1 MRPLAGTRVIDLS
14 RLLPGGFCTMVLAD
28 LGAEVIKVEEP
39 GPGDPIRGYTVPSG
53 RAVFF
58 DALHRGKRS
67 LTLDLRS
74 VEARAILLRLVAT
87 ADVLVEGFRPG
98 TLERLGLGHDV
109 LLGANPRLIV
119 CAITGYGQAGSLRGR
134 AGHDL
139 NYLAEAGALP
149 FASTSA
155 GRRPA
160 LPAVQSADLGAGAL
174 SAVAAILAALL
185 ERQRTGTGQVLDIGM
200 APGLLPWLALPAAE
214 LLESGSVPAGG
225 EATLHGGL
233 ACYGVYPTADSRWLS
248 VAALEPK
255 FWAGLCGLLGRPEFI
270 ARQMDPEHQAAM
282 RADLEALFTTR
293 TLAEWEAF
301 FGEADVCVAPVRSLA
316 DALARW
322 PGMVRMITGADGLP
336 SRIVA
341 GPLGDVAPGAAP
353 AVGADTEALLEELGI
368 PGPERDQLRHLGV
381 I

>member
-39 GPGDPIRGYTVPSG
+39 GSGDPIRGYTAPSG
-53 RAVFF
+53 RPVFF

-74 VEARAILLRLVAT
+74 EESRDVLLRLVAT
-87 ADVLVEGFRPG
+87 ADILVEGFRPG
-98 TLERLGLGHDV
+98 TLARLGLGHDV

-119 CAITGYGQAGSLRGR
+119 CAITGYGQNGSLSGR

-149 FASTSA
+149 FASASA
-155 GRRPA
+155 GGQPA
-160 LPAVQSADLGAGAL
+160 LPALQSADLGAGAL
-174 SAVAAILAALL
+174 TAVAAILAALL
-185 ERQRTGTGQVLDIGM
+185 ERQRTGAGQVLDIGM

-214 LLESGSVPAGG
+214 LLETGSVPAGG
-225 EATLHGGL
+225 EATLNGGL
-233 ACYGVYPTADSRWLS
+233 ACYGVYPTADGRWLS

-255 FWAGLCGLLGRPEFI
+255 FWAALCAMLERPAFV
-270 ARQMDPEHQAAM
+270 ARQMDPGHQATM
-282 RADLEALFTTR
+282 RADLEALFATR
-293 TLAEWEAF
+293 TMADWEAF

-322 PGMVRMITGADGLP
+322 PEAVRGITGADGRP

-341 GPLGDVAPGAAP
+341 GPLGDVARGAAP
-353 AVGADTEALLEELGI
+353 ALGADTEALLEDLGI
-368 PGPERDQLRHLGV
+368 PRPERERLRQRGV